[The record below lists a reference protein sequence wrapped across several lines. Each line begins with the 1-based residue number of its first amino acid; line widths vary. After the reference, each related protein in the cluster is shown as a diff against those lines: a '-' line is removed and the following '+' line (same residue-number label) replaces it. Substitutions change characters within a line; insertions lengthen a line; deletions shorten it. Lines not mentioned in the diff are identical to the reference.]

1 MKFKILFYIFSF
13 VLLSGCIGK
22 KPQNSGEAAGTIS
35 LSNASALNTLDNSL
49 TYTVAY
55 TNAKEIT
62 LAIADIQLIKTG
74 TVAGT
79 VSVSGDGLSTRT
91 VTVSSISGA
100 GTLAIKIAA
109 GTAVFSKTKK
119 AVAVGPSAAA
129 TLENLSPAINI
140 SAPSLATT
148 KNGTISFTVVYSGAE
163 TVYLD
168 ETFIS
173 LSTDDTATG
182 TVSVSGVGAIKTVTI
197 SGISGSGTLG
207 ITIAADSAVSTAG
220 KYSLAMYGSTYC
232 LIDSTPP
239 VISIAA
245 PSASTSKSGPVSY
258 SVSYT
263 ESPMITLA
271 STDITL
277 NKTGTAN
284 GVVSVTGGGTAL
296 RTVSVSSLTGDG
308 TLAISLAA
316 NTAVDAVGNTTLAF
330 GPSSTFIVDN
340 TPPGV
345 VISAPSVATT
355 NSGPVTY
362 TVTYSGA
369 SAITLSS
376 ANIVLNKTGT
386 ANASVSVTGSGSTTR
401 TVTLFS
407 TTGDGTIGIS
417 VDANTAID
425 AAGNYASAPTTSST
439 FIVDNTSS
447 GITLS
452 APSIAD
458 TSTTPVT
465 YTVTYA
471 DAATISLVA
480 ADVQLITTG
489 TANAVASI
497 TGSGSVTRTVTLSSL
512 TGSGTIAIKLIAG
525 TAIDNSGNTTL
536 ASATSATFNVDST
549 RPTVAISSAST
560 SVANS
565 GPITYTI
572 TYTGASVITLA
583 NTDIVLNKTSTADG
597 TAVVS
602 GTGTTTRTVTIS
614 SITGNGTLGI
624 SLLADTAF
632 DAAGNSVLAS
642 GASTTFTVDNTSPT
656 MSIQA
661 PSKAATATAS
671 VVYTATYTG
680 ASTISLVTGNVTL
693 VKTGSAD
700 GTVSVAGTGSVNR
713 TISISGITGHGT
725 LGVTVVAG
733 TAVDSAGNLAGA
745 PTAPETFYVTN
756 DPLFPQS
763 WHLYNIGQTGYST
776 GTGYLNFDLNVV
788 SAWKA
793 GYTGTGIK
801 ILVSDTGVQSAH
813 EDLSGNF
820 LGGTVSHDFVNGSAG
835 LDYVYATAEP
845 ILAATSSDHG
855 TSVAGIIAAAA
866 GNSIGGQG
874 IAPNAQ
880 IASANLLALTTIPTT
895 AQMLVQLD
903 NSFDII
909 NQSWG
914 TTQCT
919 VSSPDAAY
927 ESKMASER
935 KVYIKSAGDD
945 FAVTGSVATCG
956 RITSTRHGNA
966 VLDTNNNNPYIVVVA
981 ALNANGVKS
990 SSSSPGSSVWITG
1003 LGGERGFDSPAILS
1017 TDLSGC
1023 TYGASPADTWNVFQL
1038 SSHPLNTSCNY
1049 TATMN
1054 GTSAAAPTISGVVA
1068 LMLQANPA
1076 LTTRDVK
1083 HILASTAVKVNATA
1097 AATTNSYV
1105 ASPAGHV
1112 WQQGWVTNAALY
1124 QFHNYYGF
1132 GLANAKA
1139 AVEMAA
1145 TGYVNMAAEVQTG
1158 YASSGVVSLA
1168 IPDNSATGVEAP
1180 ISVAATLTV
1189 EAIQIKLAATHA
1201 NIGELGLEVTSP
1213 SGTKSII
1220 LNVNNSLDGLIDFD
1234 GTEVFLSN
1242 AFYGENSVGSWK
1254 IKLIDGKASTAGQLV
1269 SWEINVIGH

>member
-1 MKFKILFYIFSF
+1 MKLKIYIFIFSF
-13 VLLSGCIGK
+13 VLLSGCLGK
-22 KPQNSGEAAGTIS
+22 KPQNSGEAAGSIS

-49 TYTVAY
+49 TYTVTY
-55 TNAKEIT
+55 LNAKEIT

-74 TVAGT
+74 TVEGT

-91 VTVSSISGA
+91 ITVSSISGA

-119 AVAVGPSAAA
+119 AVAAGPSAAT
-129 TLENLSPAINI
+129 TLENLAPAINI

-148 KNGTISFTVVYSGAE
+148 KNGPISFTVVYSGAD

-220 KYSLAMYGSTYC
+220 RYSLAMYGSTYC

-258 SVSYT
+258 SVRYT

-362 TVTYSGA
+362 TITYSGA

-401 TVTLFS
+401 TVTVFS

-417 VDANTAID
+417 IGANTAVD
-425 AAGNYASAPTTSST
+425 TAGNSASAPATSST
-439 FIVDNTSS
+439 FIVDNTAS

-452 APSIAD
+452 APSISD

-465 YTVTYA
+465 YTVAYA

-480 ADVQLITTG
+480 ADVQLIKTG

-497 TGSGSVTRTVTLSSL
+497 SGSGSVTRTVTLSSL
-512 TGSGTIAIKLIAG
+512 TGSGTIAIKLLAG
-525 TAIDNSGNTTL
+525 TAIDNSGNIAL

-549 RPTVAISSAST
+549 RPTVAISSASAAVT
-560 SVANS
+560 NS

-583 NTDIVLNKTSTADG
+583 NTDIVLNKTSSADG
-597 TAVVS
+597 VAVVS
-602 GTGTTTRTVTIS
+602 GSGTTTRTVTIS
-614 SITGNGTLGI
+614 SITGDGTLGI

-642 GASTTFTVDNTSPT
+642 SASPTFTVDNTSPT
-656 MSIQA
+656 MSFQA
-661 PSKAATATAS
+661 PSKAATTTAS

-693 VKTGSAD
+693 VKTGTAD
-700 GTVSVAGTGSVNR
+700 GTVSVSGTGAFNR
-713 TISISGITGHGT
+713 TIAISGITGHGT

-733 TAVDSAGNLAGA
+733 TAVDAAGNSATA

-756 DPLFPQS
+756 DPLFPES
-763 WHLYNIGQTGYST
+763 WHLYNIAQTGYSS
-776 GTGYLNFDLNVV
+776 GAGVLGFDMNVL
-788 SAWKA
+788 SPWKS
-793 GYTGTGIK
+793 GYTGTGVK

-820 LGGTVSHDFVNGSAG
+820 LGGVSRDFVNPLAG
-835 LDYVYATAEP
+835 PDYLYATAEP
-845 ILAATSSDHG
+845 TLADAGSHHG
-855 TSVAGIIAAAA
+855 TAVAGIIAAVA

-874 IAPNAQ
+874 IAPKAE
-880 IASANLLALTTIPTT
+880 IASANLLAGAATPT
-895 AQMLVQLD
+895 QMLVQLD

-914 TTQCT
+914 TSQCILLP
-919 VSSPDAAY
+919 PDAAY

-935 KVYIKSAGDD
+935 RVYVKSAGND
-945 FAVTGSVATCG
+945 FAVSLDDCG
-956 RITSTRHGNA
+956 RTATTRRGNA
-966 VLDTNNNNPYIVVVA
+966 VLDRYNNNPYTVVVA
-981 ALNANGVKS
+981 ALNASGVKS
-990 SSSSPGSSVWITG
+990 SYSSPGSNVWITG
-1003 LGGERGFDSPAILS
+1003 LGGEFGFDSPALLT

-1023 TYGASPADTWNVFQL
+1023 TYGASPNDNWNVFQL

-1068 LMLQANPA
+1068 LMLDANSA
-1076 LTTRDVK
+1076 LTARDIK
-1083 HILASTAVKVNATA
+1083 HILASTAVKVNPTA
-1097 AATTNSYV
+1097 AATANSYV

-1112 WQQGWVTNAALY
+1112 WQQGWVENAAGY
-1124 QFHNYYGF
+1124 FFHNYYGY

-1139 AVEMAA
+1139 AVAMAA
-1145 TGYVNMAAEVQTG
+1145 TVYIPMAAEVQTG
-1158 YASSGVVSLA
+1158 YTSSGVVNLA
-1168 IPDNSATGVEAP
+1168 IPDNSATGVEAS
-1180 ISVAATLTV
+1180 ITVATTLTV

-1201 NIGELGLEVTSP
+1201 NIGELGIEVTSP

-1254 IKLIDGKASTAGQLV
+1254 IKLIDGKAATTGQLV
-1269 SWEINVIGH
+1269 SWQINVIGH